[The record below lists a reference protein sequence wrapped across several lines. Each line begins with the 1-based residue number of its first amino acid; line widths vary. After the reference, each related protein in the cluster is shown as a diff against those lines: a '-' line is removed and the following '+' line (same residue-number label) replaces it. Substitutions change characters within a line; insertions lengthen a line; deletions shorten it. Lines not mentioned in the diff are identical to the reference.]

1 MGFTI
6 IDNSILEAD
15 ETLKPMEKLLLIYL
29 IKYHNDTKGY
39 AFPSM
44 KVLTKHLG
52 YSHDRYTKKSID
64 ALIEKGYIRKETVKQ
79 KNRYYLTSKV
89 QNVPNVQN
97 VPKVQNVLNGEV
109 QNVPNS
115 KVQNVPTKNT
125 NKNTNKKISKKNIY
139 VETSDEYRLAK
150 YLFELI
156 RKNNPTHKE
165 PNLQDWAKHIDRMI
179 RLDKREVEDIEAM
192 IYWCQQHYFWHTNIL
207 STEKLRKQYDQLS
220 MQMKP
225 RAKDPVE
232 ESKGKVLDIKIG
244 GE

>member
-64 ALIEKGYIRKETVKQ
+64 ALIEKGYISKETVKQ

-115 KVQNVPTKNT
+115 KVHFVPTKNT

-165 PNLQDWAKHIDRMI
+165 PNLQD
-179 RLDKREVEDIEAM
+179 
-192 IYWCQQHYFWHTNIL
+192 
-207 STEKLRKQYDQLS
+207 
-220 MQMKP
+220 
-225 RAKDPVE
+225 
-232 ESKGKVLDIKIG
+232 
-244 GE
+244 